1 MTQGDARDG
10 DCNRSIQNKK
20 DYHNMTEGC
29 TASSPITVLSRFVW
43 FSISFACAE
52 SALVVTVSLSSRL
65 FGTAGSLSVAAL
77 YVSYAVGTIFASEA
91 VRFHHSLTLPLI
103 LGVSHWY

>member
-1 MTQGDARDG
+1 MTQCDERNGDSNKSVQ
-10 DCNRSIQNKK
+10 NRE
-20 DYHNMTEGC
+20 DYNMTGGS
-29 TASSPITVLSRFVW
+29 ASSPITVLSRFVW

-91 VRFHHSLTLPLI
+91 VRVHHSLTLPLI
-103 LGVSHWY
+103 LGVSY